1 MINGAYETVERQL
14 AKNRCLIPAIAR
26 ISCFVLRK
34 ELIDKS
40 DFDRMFLSKM
50 NPFFSRLILTSTVIA
65 TPLSAV
71 DFVHQVAPL
80 LKKHC
85 AECHMGT
92 KSKGGF
98 AMNTR
103 EELMRE
109 NDNGFVL
116 EPGNSAKSLMMHLI
130 TSDDEDER
138 MPPKGDGLNESE
150 VALVA
155 AWINAGAPWEPGF
168 TFKQSAYEPPLN
180 LQRPKIPA
188 AQNGRTH
195 PIDRILDAHLT
206 KTKAVRQSP
215 IEESAFVRRL
225 HLDLTGLLPSHDVL
239 QAYLA
244 DKDPQKRNK
253 LIRTLLDDKQSY
265 ASHWMTFWND
275 LLRNDY
281 AGTGYI
287 DGGRKQISQWLY
299 RSLYDNKPYNQFASE
314 LIAPNSE
321 SGGFAHGIKWRGE
334 VSAGQKVPIQYAQSV
349 GQTFLGINLKCASCH
364 DSFTDQWKLTD
375 SYGLAA
381 AFSADKIEI
390 ARCDKPTGK
399 IAEPYWLYPQLG
411 KIDPT
416 QPPAERL
423 KQVAALTTMPENG
436 RFSRTIA
443 NRLWHRL
450 MGRGIVHPVDAMGTE
465 PWNADLLDHLAGY
478 LIEQKYDLKAV
489 LAHICESQAYQSKAQ
504 TLETDDESKWTYTG
518 PRAKRMTAEEFVD
531 ALWQILGT
539 GPSKADFIPGI
550 PAAVSSVKL
559 SPATWIWRNDGVQS
573 PAGETVAFRKTIT
586 LSTLPQL
593 AMALVTCDNEFT
605 LSVNGKFAAKGNDWM
620 TPQVVDLKR
629 FLQTGENQIVVIGKN
644 GGSGPNAAACYFQ
657 AYLRQGKQD
666 ATIVSDVSWQATAAP
681 NGAIP
686 AQAQWTKAV
695 AVPNQNGWDSN
706 AEKMQQAQSQIT
718 GSGSLRVRASLM
730 KSDLLMRSLGR
741 PNREQIVTSRPND
754 LTTLEA
760 MDLNNGAILAAQ
772 LEKGAQR
779 LLEEIGKNPRGM
791 VDSLYWQALSRA
803 PSAEE
808 KQIALDV
815 LGAQP
820 SSDSVQDFLWT
831 LFMLPEFQLIR

>member
-1 MINGAYETVERQL
+1 
-14 AKNRCLIPAIAR
+14 
-26 ISCFVLRK
+26 
-34 ELIDKS
+34 
-40 DFDRMFLSKM
+40 M
-50 NPFFSRLILTSTVIA
+50 NPFLTQLGMLGAVMVG
-65 TPLSAV
+65 PLWAV
-71 DFVHQVAPL
+71 DFVHEVAPL

-85 AECHMGT
+85 AECHMGN
-92 KSKGGF
+92 KHKGGF
-98 AMNTR
+98 SMNTR
-103 EELMRE
+103 EELMKE
-109 NDNGFVL
+109 NDNGFVID
-116 EPGNSAKSLMMHLI
+116 PGKSDKSLMMHLV

-138 MPPKGDGLNESE
+138 MPPKGDGLNEKE
-150 VALVA
+150 VALLA

-168 TFKQSAYEPPLN
+168 TFKQSGYEPPLK
-180 LQRPKIPA
+180 LQRPNIPA
-188 AQNGRTH
+188 AKDGRVH

-206 KTKAVRQSP
+206 KTKVARPAP
-215 IEESAFVRRL
+215 IEEAAFVRRL
-225 HLDLTGLLPSHDVL
+225 YLDITGLLPSEEALKAH
-239 QAYLA
+239 LA
-244 DKDPQKRNK
+244 NKDPQKRSQ
-253 LIRTLLDDKQSY
+253 LIRSLLDDKQAY

-299 RSLYDNKPYNQFASE
+299 RSLYDNKPYHQFANE
-314 LIAPNSE
+314 LIAPGPE
-321 SGGFAHGIKWRGE
+321 SAGFANGIKWRGE

-381 AFSADKIEI
+381 AFSDEKIEI

-411 KIDPT
+411 KIDAS

-436 RFSRTIA
+436 RFSRTIV

-478 LIEQKYDLKAV
+478 LIEQKYDLKKV

-504 TLETDDESKWTYTG
+504 TLESDDESKWTYAG

-531 ALWQILGT
+531 SLWQILGT
-539 GPSKADFIPGI
+539 GPAKADFAPGI
-550 PAAVSSVKL
+550 PSASSPNL
-559 SPATWIWRNDGVQS
+559 SPATWIWLNDGVQS
-573 PAGETVAFRKTIT
+573 PAGETVAFRKT
-586 LSTLPQL
+586 LSLSGKPQQ
-593 AMALVTCDNEFT
+593 AMALITCDNEFN
-605 LSVNGKFAAKGNDWM
+605 LIINGKPAAKSDDWM
-620 TPQVVDLKR
+620 SPQVINLKP
-629 FLQTGENQIVVIGKN
+629 LLKAGENEILVIGKN
-644 GGSGPNAAACYFQ
+644 GGNGPNAAAFYFQ
-657 AYLRQGKQD
+657 AHLQQGKQS
-666 ATIVSDVSWQATAAP
+666 ATIVSDSSWMAASAP
-681 NGAIP
+681 DGAVP

-695 AVPNQNGWDSN
+695 AVPNQNGWDSI
-706 AEKMQQAQSQIT
+706 AEKMQQARAQIS
-718 GSGSLRVRASLM
+718 GSGGLRVRASLM

-779 LLEEIGKNPRGM
+779 LLEEMSQNPQNM

-808 KQIALDV
+808 KRIALDV

-820 SSDSVQDFLWT
+820 SSDTVQDFLWT

>member
-1 MINGAYETVERQL
+1 M
-14 AKNRCLIPAIAR
+14 
-26 ISCFVLRK
+26 
-34 ELIDKS
+34 
-40 DFDRMFLSKM
+40 
-50 NPFFSRLILTSTVIA
+50 
-65 TPLSAV
+65 AV
-71 DFVHQVAPL
+71 DFVHEVAPL

-85 AECHMGT
+85 AECHMGN
-92 KSKGGF
+92 KHKGGF
-98 AMNTR
+98 SMNTR
-103 EELMRE
+103 EELMSE
-109 NDNGFVL
+109 NDDGFVL
-116 EPGNSAKSLMMHLI
+116 EPGKSDKSLMMHLI

-138 MPPKGDGLNESE
+138 MPPKGDGLNEKE

-168 TFKQSAYEPPLN
+168 TFKKSAYEPPLH
-180 LQRPKIPA
+180 LKKPTIPA
-188 AQNGRTH
+188 AKDSRTH
-195 PIDRILDAHLT
+195 PIDRILDAHT
-206 KTKAVRQSP
+206 SKTKVARPTP
-215 IEESAFVRRL
+215 IEEAAFVRRL
-225 HLDLTGLLPSHDVL
+225 HLDITGLLPTEEVL
-239 QAYLA
+239 QAHLV
-244 DKDPQKRNK
+244 DKDPLKRSK
-253 LIRTLLDDKQSY
+253 LIRTLLDDKQAY
-265 ASHWMTFWND
+265 ASHWLTFWND

-299 RSLYDNKPYNQFASE
+299 RALYDNKPYNQFASE
-314 LIAPNSE
+314 LIAPTAE
-321 SGGFAHGIKWRGE
+321 SAGFANGIKWRGE

-381 AFSADKIEI
+381 AFSSEKIEI

-411 KIDPT
+411 KIDASK
-416 QPPAERL
+416 QPAERL

-436 RFSRTIA
+436 RFSRTIV

-478 LIEQKYDLKAV
+478 LIEQKYDLKQV
-489 LAHICESQAYQSKAQ
+489 LVHICESQAYQSKAQ
-504 TLETDDESKWTYTG
+504 TLETDDESKWTYAG

-539 GPSKADFIPGI
+539 GPAKTDFA
-550 PAAVSSVKL
+550 PAISAASGSN
-559 SPATWIWRNDGVQS
+559 ATWIWLNDGVQS
-573 PAGETVAFRKTIT
+573 PAGETVAFRKTFT
-586 LSTLPQL
+586 LSKPLKQ
-593 AMALVTCDNEFT
+593 AMALITCDNEFS
-605 LSVNGKFAAKGNDWM
+605 LIVNGKPAAKSDDWM
-620 TPQVVDLKR
+620 SPQVVNLKP
-629 FLQTGENQIVVIGKN
+629 LLKQGENQILIIGKN
-644 GGSGPNAAACYFQ
+644 GGAGPNAAALYFQ
-657 AYLRQGKQD
+657 AQLQQGNESAMILSD
-666 ATIVSDVSWQATAAP
+666 ATWQATAAP
-681 NGAIP
+681 NGTVP
-686 AQAQWTKAV
+686 VSAQWTKAV
-695 AVPNQNGWDSN
+695 AVPNQRGWDSN
-706 AEKMQQAQSQIT
+706 AEKMQQAQAQIS
-718 GSGSLRVRASLM
+718 GSGGLRVRASLM

-779 LLEEIGKNPRGM
+779 MLESHGADPQTM
-791 VDSLYWQALSRA
+791 VDSLYWQALSRP

-808 KQIALDV
+808 KQIALEV
-815 LGAQP
+815 LGARP
-820 SSDSVQDFLWT
+820 NPDTVQDFLWT

>member
-1 MINGAYETVERQL
+1 MLGAAMVG
-14 AKNRCLIPAIAR
+14 
-26 ISCFVLRK
+26 
-34 ELIDKS
+34 
-40 DFDRMFLSKM
+40 
-50 NPFFSRLILTSTVIA
+50 
-65 TPLSAV
+65 PLMAV
-71 DFVHQVAPL
+71 DFVHEVAPL

-85 AECHMGT
+85 AECHMGN
-92 KSKGGF
+92 KHKGGF
-98 AMNTR
+98 SMNTR
-103 EELMRE
+103 EELMKE
-109 NDNGFVL
+109 NDNGLVI
-116 EPGNSAKSLMMHLI
+116 EPGKSEKSLMMHLI

-138 MPPKGDGLNESE
+138 MPPKGDGLNEKE

-168 TFKQSAYEPPLN
+168 TFKQSGYEPPLR
-180 LQRPKIPA
+180 LQRPHIPVA
-188 AQNGRTH
+188 KDGRSH
-195 PIDRILDAHLT
+195 PIDRILDAHLA
-206 KTKAVRQSP
+206 KTKVARPAP
-215 IEESAFVRRL
+215 IEDAAFVRRL
-225 HLDLTGLLPSHDVL
+225 YLDITGLLPSEEAL
-239 QAYLA
+239 QAHLA
-244 DKDPQKRNK
+244 DKDPQKRSK
-253 LIRTLLDDKQSY
+253 LIQSLLDDKQSY

-299 RSLYDNKPYNQFASE
+299 RALYENKPYNQFASE
-314 LIAPNSE
+314 LIAPGPE
-321 SGGFAHGIKWRGE
+321 SAGFANGIKWRGE

-381 AFSADKIEI
+381 AFSSEKIEI

-411 KIDPT
+411 KIDAS

-436 RFSRTIA
+436 RFSRTIV

-478 LIEQKYDLKAV
+478 LIEQKYDLKKV
-489 LAHICESQAYQSKAQ
+489 LAHICESEAYQSKAQ
-504 TLETDDESKWTYTG
+504 TLETDDESKWTYAG

-531 ALWQILGT
+531 SLWQILGT
-539 GPSKADFIPGI
+539 GPAKADFAPGI
-550 PAAVSSVKL
+550 PSSSAVTL
-559 SPATWIWRNDGVQS
+559 SPATWVWLNDGVQS
-573 PAGETVAFRKTIT
+573 PAGETVAFRKV
-586 LSTLPQL
+586 LSLRGKPQA

-605 LSVNGKFAAKGNDWM
+605 LSINGKIAAKSNDWM
-620 TPQVVDLKR
+620 SPQVVDMRPLLKV
-629 FLQTGENQIVVIGKN
+629 GENEILVIGKN
-644 GGSGPNAAACYFQ
+644 GGTGPNAAAFYFQ
-657 AYLRQGKQD
+657 GHLRQGKQN
-666 ATIVSDVSWQATAAP
+666 ASIVSDASWLATAAP
-681 NGAIP
+681 NGVVSAK
-686 AQAQWTKAV
+686 ASWSKAV
-695 AVPNQNGWDSN
+695 PVPNQNGWDSI
-706 AEKMQQAQSQIT
+706 AEKMQQARAQLG
-718 GSGSLRVRASLM
+718 GSGGLRVRASLM

-779 LLEEIGKNPRGM
+779 LLEEMGKNPQNM
-791 VDSLYWQALSRA
+791 IESLYWQALSRA

-815 LGAQP
+815 LGTQP
-820 SSDSVQDFLWT
+820 SSDTVQDFLWT

>member
-1 MINGAYETVERQL
+1 
-14 AKNRCLIPAIAR
+14 
-26 ISCFVLRK
+26 
-34 ELIDKS
+34 
-40 DFDRMFLSKM
+40 M
-50 NPFFSRLILTSTVIA
+50 NPFLTRLGMLGAVMA
-65 TPLSAV
+65 GPVMAV
-71 DFVHQVAPL
+71 DFVHEVAPL

-103 EELMRE
+103 EELMQE
-109 NDNGFVL
+109 NDDGFVI

-138 MPPKGDGLNESE
+138 MPPKGDGLNEKE
-150 VALVA
+150 VAVLA

-168 TFKQSAYEPPLN
+168 TFKQSAYEPPLK
-180 LQRPKIPA
+180 LQTPKIPA
-188 AQNGRTH
+188 ARDGRTH
-195 PIDRILDAHLT
+195 PIDRILDAQLS
-206 KTKAVRQSP
+206 KTKVARPVP
-215 IEESAFVRRL
+215 IDEAAFVRRL
-225 HLDLTGLLPSHDVL
+225 YLDITGLLPSNDVL
-239 QAYLA
+239 QAHLA
-244 DKDPQKRNK
+244 DKDPQKRSK
-253 LIRTLLDDKQSY
+253 LIRTLLDDKQAY

-299 RSLYDNKPYNQFASE
+299 RALYDNKPYNQFASE
-314 LIAPNSE
+314 LIAPTPE
-321 SGGFAHGIKWRGE
+321 SAGFANGIKWRGE

-381 AFSADKIEI
+381 AFSSEKIEI

-411 KIDPT
+411 KIDAS

-423 KQVAALTTMPENG
+423 KQVAALATMPENG
-436 RFSRTIA
+436 RFSRTIV

-478 LIEQKYDLKAV
+478 LIEQKYDLKKV

-504 TLETDDESKWTYTG
+504 TLETDDESKWTYAG

-531 ALWQILGT
+531 SLWQILGT
-539 GPSKADFIPGI
+539 GPAKADFAPGI
-550 PAAVSSVKL
+550 PSASSVTL
-559 SPATWIWRNDGVQS
+559 SPATWVWLNDGVQS
-573 PAGETVAFRKTIT
+573 LAGETVAFRKV
-586 LSTLPQL
+586 LSLSDKPQH

-605 LSVNGKFAAKGNDWM
+605 LSVNGKIAAKSNDWM
-620 TPQVVDLKR
+620 SPQVVDLKP
-629 FLQTGENQIVVIGKN
+629 LLKKGENQILVIGKN
-644 GGSGPNAAACYFQ
+644 GGTGPNAAAFYFQ
-657 AYLRQGKQD
+657 AHLQQGKQSVSV
-666 ATIVSDVSWQATAAP
+666 VSDASWMATPAP
-681 NGAIP
+681 NGAVP

-695 AVPNQNGWDSN
+695 AVPNQHGWDSI
-706 AEKMQQAQSQIT
+706 AQKMQQARAQLS
-718 GSGSLRVRASLM
+718 GSGGLRVRASLM

-779 LLEEIGKNPRGM
+779 LLADMGNNPRSM
-791 VDSLYWQALSRA
+791 VESLYWQALSRA

-820 SSDSVQDFLWT
+820 SSDTVQDFLWT

>member
-1 MINGAYETVERQL
+1 MLGAVTAGPV
-14 AKNRCLIPAIAR
+14 
-26 ISCFVLRK
+26 
-34 ELIDKS
+34 
-40 DFDRMFLSKM
+40 M
-50 NPFFSRLILTSTVIA
+50 
-65 TPLSAV
+65 AV
-71 DFVHQVAPL
+71 DFVHEVAPL

-103 EELMRE
+103 EELMQE
-109 NDNGFVL
+109 NDDGFVI

-138 MPPKGDGLNESE
+138 MPPKGDGLNEKE
-150 VALVA
+150 VAVLA

-168 TFKQSAYEPPLN
+168 TFKQSAYEPPLK
-180 LQRPKIPA
+180 LQTPKIPA
-188 AQNGRTH
+188 ARDGRTH
-195 PIDRILDAHLT
+195 PIDRILDAHLS
-206 KTKAVRQSP
+206 KTKVARPAP
-215 IEESAFVRRL
+215 IDEAALVRRL
-225 HLDLTGLLPSHDVL
+225 YLDITGLLPTSDALQSH
-239 QAYLA
+239 LA
-244 DKDPQKRNK
+244 DKDPQKRTK
-253 LIRTLLDDKQSY
+253 LIRSLLDDKQGY

-314 LIAPNSE
+314 LIAPTPE
-321 SGGFAHGIKWRGE
+321 SAGFANGIKWRGE

-381 AFSADKIEI
+381 AFSSEKIEI

-411 KIDPT
+411 KIDAS

-436 RFSRTIA
+436 RFSRTIV

-478 LIEQKYDLKAV
+478 LIEQKYDLKKV
-489 LAHICESQAYQSKAQ
+489 IAHICESQAYQSKAQ
-504 TLETDDESKWTYTG
+504 TLETDDESKWTYAG

-531 ALWQILGT
+531 SLWQILGT
-539 GPSKADFIPGI
+539 GPVKADFAPGI
-550 PAAVSSVKL
+550 PSTSSVTL
-559 SPATWIWRNDGVQS
+559 SPATWVWLNDGVQS
-573 PAGETVAFRKTIT
+573 PAGETVAFRKV
-586 LSTLPQL
+586 LSLSDKPQV

-605 LSVNGKFAAKGNDWM
+605 LSVNGKIAAKSNDWM
-620 TPQVVDLKR
+620 SPQVVDLKP
-629 FLQTGENQIVVIGKN
+629 LLKKGENQILVIGKN
-644 GGSGPNAAACYFQ
+644 GGTGPNAAAFYFQ
-657 AYLRQGKQD
+657 AHLQQGKQSVSV
-666 ATIVSDVSWQATAAP
+666 VSDASWMATPAP
-681 NGAIP
+681 NGAVP

-695 AVPNQNGWDSN
+695 AVPNQHGWDSI
-706 AEKMQQAQSQIT
+706 AEKMQQARAQLS
-718 GSGSLRVRASLM
+718 GSGGLRVRASLM

-779 LLEEIGKNPRGM
+779 LLSDMGNNPQDM
-791 VDSLYWQALSRA
+791 VESLYWQALSRA

-820 SSDSVQDFLWT
+820 SSDTVQDFLWT

>member
-1 MINGAYETVERQL
+1 
-14 AKNRCLIPAIAR
+14 
-26 ISCFVLRK
+26 
-34 ELIDKS
+34 
-40 DFDRMFLSKM
+40 M
-50 NPFFSRLILTSTVIA
+50 NPFLTRLSLLGAIMASPVM
-65 TPLSAV
+65 AV
-71 DFVHQVAPL
+71 DFVHEVAPL

-92 KSKGGF
+92 KHKGGF
-98 AMNTR
+98 SMNTR
-103 EELMRE
+103 EELMKE
-109 NDNGFVL
+109 NDDGYVL
-116 EPGNSAKSLMMHLI
+116 EPGNSVKSLMMHLI

-138 MPPKGDGLNESE
+138 MPPKGDGLNEKE

-168 TFKQSAYEPPLN
+168 TFKQSAYEPPLK
-180 LQRPKIPA
+180 LQKPKIPA
-188 AQNGRTH
+188 AQDGRTH

-206 KTKAVRQSP
+206 KTKVKRPST
-215 IEESAFVRRL
+215 IEEAAFVRRL
-225 HLDLTGLLPSHDVL
+225 YLDITGLLPGNDVL
-239 QAYLA
+239 QAHLA
-244 DKDPQKRNK
+244 DKDPQKRSK
-253 LIRTLLDDKQSY
+253 LIRTLLDDKQGY

-314 LIAPNSE
+314 LIAPSPD
-321 SGGFAHGIKWRGE
+321 SAGFANGIKWRGE

-381 AFSADKIEI
+381 AFSGEKIEI

-411 KIDPT
+411 KIDASK
-416 QPPAERL
+416 PPAERL
-423 KQVAALTTMPENG
+423 KQVAALATMPENG
-436 RFSRTIA
+436 RFSRTIV

-478 LIEQKYDLKAV
+478 LIEQKYDMKAV

-504 TLETDDESKWTYTG
+504 TLETDDESKWTYAG

-539 GPSKADFIPGI
+539 GPAKADFVPGI
-550 PAAVSSVKL
+550 PAAAAPVNL
-559 SPATWIWRNDGVQS
+559 SPATWVWLNDGVQS
-573 PAGETVAFRKTIT
+573 PAGETVAFRKT
-586 LSTLPQL
+586 LSLSAIPQQ

-605 LSVNGKFAAKGNDWM
+605 LSVNGKMAAKSNDWM
-620 TPQVVDLKR
+620 SPQVVDLKP
-629 FLQTGENQIVVIGKN
+629 LLKKGENQILVIGKN
-644 GGSGPNAAACYFQ
+644 GGAGPNAAAFYFQ
-657 AYLRQGKQD
+657 AQMQQGKQT
-666 ATIVSDVSWQATAAP
+666 ATIVSDPTWQATAAP
-681 NGAIP
+681 NGAVP
-686 AQAQWTKAV
+686 AQAQWTNAV
-695 AVPNQNGWDSN
+695 AVPNQNGWDSI
-706 AEKMQQAQSQIT
+706 AEKMQQARAQLA

-779 LLEEIGKNPRGM
+779 LLAEIGKDPQAM
-791 VDSLYWQALSRA
+791 VDSLYWQALSRP

-820 SSDSVQDFLWT
+820 SSDTVQDFLWT

>member
-1 MINGAYETVERQL
+1 M
-14 AKNRCLIPAIAR
+14 
-26 ISCFVLRK
+26 
-34 ELIDKS
+34 
-40 DFDRMFLSKM
+40 
-50 NPFFSRLILTSTVIA
+50 
-65 TPLSAV
+65 AV
-71 DFVHQVAPL
+71 DFVHEVAPL

-85 AECHMGT
+85 AECHMGN
-92 KSKGGF
+92 KHKGGF
-98 AMNTR
+98 SMNTR
-103 EELMRE
+103 EELMSE
-109 NDNGFVL
+109 NDDGFVL
-116 EPGNSAKSLMMHLI
+116 EPGKSDKSLMMHLI

-138 MPPKGDGLNESE
+138 MPPKGDGLNEKE

-168 TFKQSAYEPPLN
+168 TFKQSAYEPPLH
-180 LQRPKIPA
+180 LKKPTIPA
-188 AQNGRTH
+188 AKDSRTH
-195 PIDRILDAHLT
+195 PIDRILDAHT
-206 KTKAVRQSP
+206 SKTKVARPTP
-215 IEESAFVRRL
+215 IEEAAFVRRL
-225 HLDLTGLLPSHDVL
+225 HLDITGLLPTEEVL
-239 QAYLA
+239 QAHLV
-244 DKDPQKRNK
+244 DKDPLKRSK
-253 LIRTLLDDKQSY
+253 LIRTLLDDKQAY
-265 ASHWMTFWND
+265 ASHWLTFWND

-299 RSLYDNKPYNQFASE
+299 RALYDNKPYNQFASE
-314 LIAPNSE
+314 LIAPTAE
-321 SGGFAHGIKWRGE
+321 SAGFANGIKWRGE

-381 AFSADKIEI
+381 AFSSEKIEI

-411 KIDPT
+411 KIDASK
-416 QPPAERL
+416 QPAERL

-436 RFSRTIA
+436 RFSRTIV

-478 LIEQKYDLKAV
+478 LIEQKYDLKQV
-489 LAHICESQAYQSKAQ
+489 LVHICESQAYQSKAQ
-504 TLETDDESKWTYTG
+504 TLETDDESKWTYAG

-539 GPSKADFIPGI
+539 GPAKTDFA
-550 PAAVSSVKL
+550 PAISAASGSN
-559 SPATWIWRNDGVQS
+559 ATWIWLNDGVQS
-573 PAGETVAFRKTIT
+573 PAGETVAFRKTFT
-586 LSTLPQL
+586 LSKPLKQ
-593 AMALVTCDNEFT
+593 AMALITCDNEFS
-605 LSVNGKFAAKGNDWM
+605 LIVNGKPAAKSDDWM
-620 TPQVVDLKR
+620 SPQVVNLKP
-629 FLQTGENQIVVIGKN
+629 LLKQGENQILIIGKN
-644 GGSGPNAAACYFQ
+644 GGAGPNAAALYFQ
-657 AYLRQGKQD
+657 AQLQQGNESAMILSD
-666 ATIVSDVSWQATAAP
+666 ATWQATAAS
-681 NGAIP
+681 NGTVP
-686 AQAQWTKAV
+686 VSAQWTKAV
-695 AVPNQNGWDSN
+695 AVPNQRGWDSN
-706 AEKMQQAQSQIT
+706 AEKMQQAQAQIS
-718 GSGSLRVRASLM
+718 GSGGLRVRASLM

-779 LLEEIGKNPRGM
+779 MLESHGADPQTM
-791 VDSLYWQALSRA
+791 VDSLYWQALSRP

-808 KQIALDV
+808 KQIALEV
-815 LGAQP
+815 LGARP
-820 SSDSVQDFLWT
+820 NADTVQDFLWT

>member
-1 MINGAYETVERQL
+1 
-14 AKNRCLIPAIAR
+14 
-26 ISCFVLRK
+26 
-34 ELIDKS
+34 
-40 DFDRMFLSKM
+40 
-50 NPFFSRLILTSTVIA
+50 
-65 TPLSAV
+65 
-71 DFVHQVAPL
+71 
-80 LKKHC
+80 
-85 AECHMGT
+85 MGT

-103 EELMRE
+103 EELMSE
-109 NDNGFVL
+109 NDDGFVI
-116 EPGNSAKSLMMHLI
+116 EPGKSDKSLMMHLI

-138 MPPKGDGLNESE
+138 MPPKGDGLNEKE
-150 VALVA
+150 VAIIA

-168 TFKQSAYEPPLN
+168 TFKQSAYEPPLH
-180 LQRPKIPA
+180 LKKPTIPA
-188 AQNGRTH
+188 AKDGRAH
-195 PIDRILDAHLT
+195 PIDRILDAHLA
-206 KTKAVRQSP
+206 KTKVARPTP
-215 IEESAFVRRL
+215 IEEAAFVRRL
-225 HLDLTGLLPSHDVL
+225 YLDITGLLPSQEAL
-239 QAYLA
+239 QAHLA
-244 DKDPQKRNK
+244 DKDPQKRSK
-253 LIRTLLDDKQSY
+253 LIRALLDDKQAY
-265 ASHWMTFWND
+265 ASHWLTFWND

-314 LIAPNSE
+314 LIAPTPE
-321 SGGFAHGIKWRGE
+321 SAGFANGIKWRGE

-381 AFSADKIEI
+381 AFSSEKIEI

-411 KIDPT
+411 KIDAT
-416 QPPAERL
+416 KPPAERL
-423 KQVAALTTMPENG
+423 KQVASLTTMPENG
-436 RFSRTIA
+436 RFSRTIV

-478 LIEQKYDLKAV
+478 LIEQKYDLKQV

-504 TLETDDESKWTYTG
+504 TLESDDESKWTYAG

-539 GPSKADFIPGI
+539 GPAKTDFAPAISAA
-550 PAAVSSVKL
+550 PAAPGSQ
-559 SPATWIWRNDGVQS
+559 ATWIWLNDGVQS
-573 PAGETVAFRKTIT
+573 PAGETVAFRKTFT
-586 LSTLPQL
+586 LSKPLKQ
-593 AMALVTCDNEFT
+593 AMALITCDNEFT
-605 LSVNGKFAAKGNDWM
+605 LTVNGKPAGKSEDWM
-620 TPQVVDLKR
+620 SPQVVNLKP
-629 FLQTGENQIVVIGKN
+629 LLKQGENQILIIGKN
-644 GGSGPNAAACYFQ
+644 GGSGPNAAALYFQ
-657 AYLRQGKQD
+657 AQLQQGNESATILSD
-666 ATIVSDVSWQATAAP
+666 ATWQATAAP
-681 NGAIP
+681 NGSVP
-686 AQAQWTKAV
+686 ANAPWTKAV
-695 AVPNQNGWDSN
+695 AVPNQRGWDSN
-706 AEKMQQAQSQIT
+706 AEKMQQAQAQIT
-718 GSGSLRVRASLM
+718 GSGGLRVRASLM

-779 LLEEIGKNPRGM
+779 LLAEMGAEPAAI
-791 VDSLYWQALSRA
+791 VDSLYWQALSR
-803 PSAEE
+803 PPTAEE
-808 KQIALDV
+808 KQIALEV
-815 LGAQP
+815 LGTKP
-820 SSDSVQDFLWT
+820 TSDTVQDFLWT